1 MCIRYY
7 VIRYN
12 VRVFAHIIYEVLLN
26 ITTLIRIFMSLYRSI
41 LEQKNP
47 QACQTLFDPKTGVG
61 GVGYDNT

>member
-1 MCIRYY
+1 
-7 VIRYN
+7 
-12 VRVFAHIIYEVLLN
+12 
-26 ITTLIRIFMSLYRSI
+26 MSLYRSI